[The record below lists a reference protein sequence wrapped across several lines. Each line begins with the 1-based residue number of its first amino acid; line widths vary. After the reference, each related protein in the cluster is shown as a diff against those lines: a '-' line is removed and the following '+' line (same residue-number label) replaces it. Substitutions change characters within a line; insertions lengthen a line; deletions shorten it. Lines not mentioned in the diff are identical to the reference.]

1 MGTNISLGSWLG
13 MKIIITQG
21 EAVEKGIWGAI
32 MLMFGITEDSDDIW
46 INEQFIL
53 TEEQAKQLG
62 LIH

>member
-1 MGTNISLGSWLG
+1 

-21 EAVEKGIWGAI
+21 EAVEKGIWGTI
-32 MLMFGITEDSDDIW
+32 MLMFGITEDSDVW

>member
-1 MGTNISLGSWLG
+1 